1 MLKFHENNLC
11 KSLVIV
17 LYVIL
22 FFKDKKSNKKK
33 LKIVDSLP
41 IYFYKMLK
49 ENFKF
54 VFIEK

>member
-11 KSLVIV
+11 KSIVIV

-22 FFKDKKSNKKK
+22 FFKDNKQNKKK
-33 LKIVDSLP
+33 WKNVGSVP